1 MNMAI
6 SVILKFNMYDFE
18 ACPSGQKRPIGI
30 FVFWCCLL
38 NIRTVEKS
46 TEYQKNWQCR
56 EISHLKKC
64 LFYGY

>member
-30 FVFWCCLL
+30 FVFFVLSFEHQ
-38 NIRTVEKS
+38 NS
-46 TEYQKNWQCR
+46 
-56 EISHLKKC
+56 
-64 LFYGY
+64 

>member
-30 FVFWCCLL
+30 FVFLVL
-38 NIRTVEKS
+38 SFEHQNS
-46 TEYQKNWQCR
+46 
-56 EISHLKKC
+56 
-64 LFYGY
+64 

>member
-30 FVFWCCLL
+30 FVFFGVVFWTSEQLKRAQ
-38 NIRTVEKS
+38 NIKKIGNVEK
-46 TEYQKNWQCR
+46 
-56 EISHLKKC
+56 
-64 LFYGY
+64 

>member
-30 FVFWCCLL
+30 FVFCFVFW
-38 NIRTVEKS
+38 TSE
-46 TEYQKNWQCR
+46 Q
-56 EISHLKKC
+56 LKRAQNN
-64 LFYGY
+64 